1 MPFRPVFA
9 ANARAELGGQGQFLS
24 QMGRALEGIEGIEGT
39 PATIFSRGAAR
50 AGVNAVSIPF
60 RGFRRGLFDVVV
72 GTPYLRGRQDW
83 LTLLSD
89 AQFDQ
94 GVASHLSAKFA
105 PTHFDGVMAQC
116 LDSLRRAKSLGA
128 RTVVTSLNT
137 HITHLRRAMDEEY
150 ARVGDTG
157 HHFVHPAMERRA
169 LAEIAAADHIRVN
182 SHYAK
187 TTFVDAGVMEARVS
201 VIQPSVDLAH
211 FHEAPKPD
219 DVFRVM
225 AVATIDPRKGIHVLI
240 RAFIDAALPNAELE
254 IIGGTSDRW
263 SKQLIE
269 RAMAQHANIR
279 VRSLDVSRVPVEASY
294 ARASVLVHPAI
305 EDGFGLV
312 IPQALASGRPVIATS
327 TSGASALIR
336 HGENGFVVLA
346 RASGE
351 ITEHLR
357 ALHSDCALHTRLSA
371 AARPSVNHMS
381 YEAFGR
387 AVREMYARLK

>member
-1 MPFRPVFA
+1 MLFRPAFA
-9 ANARAELGGQGQFLS
+9 ANARAGAGGQGQFLS
-24 QMGRALEGIEGIEGT
+24 QMASALAGT
-39 PATIFSRGAAR
+39 GGAVFSRHTDGPDPR
-50 AGVNAVSIPF
+50 PINLPF
-60 RGFRRGLFDVVV
+60 RGSRLTVFNAILA
-72 GTPYLRGRQDW
+72 TPVFRGRQDW

-89 AQFDQ
+89 VEFDRR
-94 GVASHLSAKFA
+94 VAAALPDAGGL
-105 PTHFDGVMAQC
+105 TIFDGVMAQC
-116 LDSLRRAKSLGA
+116 LESLRRARAMGA
-128 RTVVTSLNT
+128 HTVLTSLNS

-169 LAEIAAADHIRVN
+169 LAEIASADHIRVN

-187 TTFVDAGVMEARVS
+187 TTFVDAGVKEARVS
-201 VIQPSVDLAH
+201 VIQPGVDLAH

-240 RAFIDAALPNAELE
+240 RAFIDAALPNAELD

-263 SKQLIE
+263 SKHLIE
-269 RAMAQHANIR
+269 RAAAQHANIR
-279 VRSLDVSRVPVEASY
+279 VRSLDVSRAPVEESY

-327 TSGASALIR
+327 TAGASELIR
-336 HGENGFVVLA
+336 HGENGFVVSP
-346 RASGE
+346 RSSRE
-351 ITEHLR
+351 ITEHLQ
-357 ALHSDCALHTRLSA
+357 ALAGDRTLRERMSA
-371 AARPSVNHMS
+371 AARPSVAHLS
-381 YEAFGR
+381 YDAFGR
-387 AVREMYARLK
+387 AVREMYARLS